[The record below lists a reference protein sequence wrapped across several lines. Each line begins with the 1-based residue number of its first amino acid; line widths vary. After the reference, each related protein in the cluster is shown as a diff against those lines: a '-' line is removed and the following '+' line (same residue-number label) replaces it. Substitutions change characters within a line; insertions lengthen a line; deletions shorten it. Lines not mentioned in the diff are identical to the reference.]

1 MMSEMSPEDLAKQM
15 QDAMELFGSD
25 DMMDNLIGQQEE
37 ILQKLVETG
46 NLDVEELAKYKADPE
61 YFLQKMMESMDDQMI
76 ELIYDPN
83 LMANAAEGMKAAQEM
98 YNNPDA
104 INDKRFSDE
113 DIESLRQMFLRGGR
127 GDAMDAV
134 TNAFGSI
141 IHTAEVDEV
150 LQDPVKWRKQVKEGF
165 ATQNIMKMM
174 RMTNAAEG
182 MKAAQEMYNN
192 PDAMNDKR
200 FSDED
205 IESLRQMFLGGG
217 RGDAMDAV
225 TYALGSI
232 YTAELDEVLQDPVKW
247 RKQVKEGLDI
257 MGLAGE
263 L

>member
-1 MMSEMSPEDLAKQM
+1 MKMMSAMSPEDLAKQM

-113 DIESLRQMFLRGGR
+113 DIESLRQMFL
-127 GDAMDAV
+127 
-134 TNAFGSI
+134 
-141 IHTAEVDEV
+141 
-150 LQDPVKWRKQVKEGF
+150 
-165 ATQNIMKMM
+165 
-174 RMTNAAEG
+174 
-182 MKAAQEMYNN
+182 
-192 PDAMNDKR
+192 
-200 FSDED
+200 
-205 IESLRQMFLGGG
+205 GGG